1 MKIGEAQQIAGW
13 DPQLFQNWRSQSR
26 AEQWRNPR
34 AKGVQKH
41 KNWSSTDKPAGIPQQ
56 SKLKIPEQGSEE
68 IPGAKEVQKHKTNEA
83 EEPDDTSTQRKKEQR
98 FLAAF

>member
-1 MKIGEAQQIAGW
+1 MKIGEAIAGW

-26 AEQWRNPR
+26 AEQCSEEIQR
-34 AKGVQKH
+34 AKGEQKH

-68 IPGAKEVQKHKTNEA
+68 IPETKEVQKHKTNEA
-83 EEPDDTSTQRKKEQR
+83 EVPDDTSTQKEKKSKD
-98 FLAAF
+98 F